1 MQLVAGRATVE
12 DVDEF
17 VASLGAIGDE
27 HGCAIQAFDARYIV
41 SRGHLERALEL
52 ADRARARG
60 EAVARERAVEILLYA
75 AGRRQIERALE
86 LGVDTGEG
94 PVVVLVAAEEDG
106 EASDERAAA
115 TAVGELLDPG
125 DTLGEYDDE
134 RVRAFF
140 DIGERELAAT
150 NAGLAAL
157 VGERV
162 ALLDVEK

>member
-1 MQLVAGRATVE
+1 MELVEGRATIE

-17 VASLGAIGDE
+17 VADLAAIGDE

-41 SRGHLERALEL
+41 SRGHLERALDL
-52 ADRARARG
+52 ADRARARD

-86 LGVDTGEG
+86 LGVSEG
-94 PVVVLVAAEEDG
+94 AQPVVVLVAGGED
-106 EASDERAAA
+106 AERAAA
-115 TAVGELLDPG
+115 NDVEALLDAE
-125 DTLGEYDDE
+125 DTLGSFDAE
-134 RVRAFF
+134 RVREFF

-150 NAGLAAL
+150 DAGLVDL
-157 VGERV
+157 VCERV